1 VDAMTEQQIW
11 HLISDIKNDLNI
23 NLDIDRAMYRVARAM
38 QPKKLSDDRIG
49 QIWFSLRLQGCNEG
63 EARRLV
69 RAVEDELGA
78 V

>member
-1 VDAMTEQQIW
+1 MTEQQIW

>member
-1 VDAMTEQQIW
+1 MTEQQIW

-38 QPKKLSDDRIG
+38 QPKRLSDDRIG